1 MVSSLISKMKRFAII
16 LLLCF
21 SFALIA
27 KGQDSIAHHKLT
39 SKQKWVIGGLAV
51 QQVASFGIQYKWWWK
66 DDYHDFAFEQDAFV
80 DNYLLGIDKM
90 GHFFT
95 SYLYFHS
102 LNELMRWADFSPKTR
117 RITSVALPLAWAI
130 SIEIGDG
137 FSTYGYSWQDLAANS
152 LGIGFGLLQERFPYM
167 RNFKAKMSYYP
178 NSYYVNNGF
187 NKWSLTSDYR
197 GHCYWLSFDIHNL
210 LPQKAKRYWPP
221 FLNMAVG
228 YGINPK
234 ESYNE
239 QPHIRDFCI
248 AFDWNLSS
256 IKTKQ
261 KGTYVVKELLDYIH
275 YPAPG
280 IGKAQGQP
288 TRFILF
294 R

>member
-1 MVSSLISKMKRFAII
+1 MKRFVII

-21 SFALIA
+21 SFVTIA
-27 KGQDSIAHHKLT
+27 KGQDSTAQHKLT

-51 QQVASFGIQYKWWWK
+51 QQVASFGVQYKWWWK
-66 DDYHDFAFEQDAFV
+66 DDYHAFQFENDGFV
-80 DNYLLGIDKM
+80 DNYCLGVDKL

-102 LNELMRWADFSPKTR
+102 LNELMRWADFKPRTR

-137 FSTYGYSWQDLAANS
+137 FSTYGYSWADLAANS
-152 LGIGFGLLQERFPYM
+152 LGTGFGYLQERFPYM
-167 RNFKAKMSYYP
+167 RNFKVKMSYYP
-178 NSYYVNNGF
+178 TPFYVDNGYK
-187 NKWSLTSDYR
+187 NWALTSDYR
-197 GHCYWLSFDIHNL
+197 GHCYWLSFDVHNL
-210 LPQKAKRYWPP
+210 LPHGAKRYWPQ

-228 YGINPK
+228 YGIDRNTP
-234 ESYNE
+234 ESVA
-239 QPHIRDFCI
+239 PHLRDLCI
-248 AFDWNLSS
+248 GFDWNLSS

-261 KGTYVVKELLDYIH
+261 KSTYVVKELLDYFH

-280 IGKAQGQP
+280 IGKVQGEP
-288 TRFILF
+288 TRFIMF